1 MENKSLGLII
11 GIIIAIFGLTFV
23 LYKIVFPLF
32 STTNVNLNYIV
43 DQFDEAIESD
53 LLLHGCSLQ
62 IPLYNEESI
71 LLFTKTMNKIIY
83 GDGNVIAK
91 PSKFMNKNIICACDD
106 VSVDIV
112 CQNSLLCREIEYVPK
127 PFQNTKYYDPK
138 AKYYFSSKTELS
150 KKHDLFPFV
159 NMMYYLRLQ
168 DSELEIYPIFGLSS
182 NKIQEVYDLDRCI
195 IN

>member
-1 MENKSLGLII
+1 MITLPREYVVAKFYEYGRSPIYNKFNNVYQCSCPVCRESLKKKRCYFLVDKEVIYCHNCGWSSKPWKWIREVSGLSNQQII
-11 GIIIAIFGLTFV
+11 
-23 LYKIVFPLF
+23 
-32 STTNVNLNYIV
+32 
-43 DQFDEAIESD
+43 DEVKD
-53 LLLHGCSLQ
+53 
-62 IPLYNEESI
+62 Y
-71 LLFTKTMNKIIY
+71 
-83 GDGNVIAK
+83 
-91 PSKFMNKNIICACDD
+91 D